1 MKRTYNDGG
10 EIEAKIKKF
19 TDLLNDPRTTDAG
32 ERERLQKGIE
42 KLKSM
47 LPTKEEKKEE
57 KTEKKEPVKKA
68 EKTQKKEEKVEKKA
82 DKPKK
87 GIQVLSSKRVVVNG
101 TEMEVDSKEFCDYL
115 LVEFRDRREKAQQK
129 KETKKKTTSVMSK
142 VSQSIERG
150 ITTAIK
156 SGIKD
161 NKVAIDKNPK
171 VFIGKVEKLE
181 TATKNF
187 LENLKEVLGSEY
199 DAKEV
204 TSTTK
209 AIQEMIDDLKKKY
222 ADK

>member
-1 MKRTYNDGG
+1 MNT
-10 EIEAKIKKF
+10 IEAKIKKL
-19 TDLLNDPRTTDAG
+19 TDILNDPRTTDEA
-32 ERERLQKGIE
+32 EKERLKIGIE
-42 KLKSM
+42 KLKGM
-47 LPTKEEKKEE
+47 MAKDEPKKEE
-57 KTEKKEPVKKA
+57 P
-68 EKTQKKEEKVEKKA
+68 KKEEPKKSEKKPSKSEPKKA
-82 DKPKK
+82 DKTKKK
-87 GIQVLSSKRVVVNG
+87 GVQVLSSKRVVVDG
-101 TEMEVDSKEFCDYL
+101 KEMEVDSKEFCDYL
-115 LVEFRDRREKAQQK
+115 LGEFRSRREKAQQK
-129 KETKKKTTSVMSK
+129 KETKKKTTSVMAK

-187 LENLKEVLGSEY
+187 LQNLKEVLGEEY

-204 TSTTK
+204 TSTTN

-222 ADK
+222 GNK